1 MLLQCIPLMLSQQR
15 SRNEFVYESVR
26 FADMQNSQSAHA
38 ALCSNMSL
46 QLATAFWLNVH
57 IAAQHRGLAAAHEV
71 WGDAMFLLLCFFS
84 DALQL
89 SSEVFLVYW
98 VQDQVGRA
106 ATEEAL
112 AVALSQLQQHQ
123 AEAQAHQVA
132 PHLFVA

>member
-1 MLLQCIPLMLSQQR
+1 
-15 SRNEFVYESVR
+15 
-26 FADMQNSQSAHA
+26 
-38 ALCSNMSL
+38 MSL